1 MKNILSELKTKRKD
15 RQFKKKVLKEINWTP
30 KDMTETINHGWN
42 LDSSIAIVVYC
53 STKRMIECGYS
64 YPPECTPE
72 EWKEILR
79 QINEGM
85 KIYLEDKL
93 FFEFIDNKQTY
104 EENKQ
109 KVDKALELIK
119 EWFYTLW
126 D

>member
-1 MKNILSELKTKRKD
+1 MKNILSELSRKRKE

-42 LDSSIAIVVYC
+42 LDSSIAIVVYY
-53 STKRMIECGYS
+53 STKRMIEFGCS

-72 EWKEILR
+72 EWKEILQ

-85 KIYLEDKL
+85 KIYLEDKW
-93 FFEFIDNKQTY
+93 FFDFIDNKKAY
-104 EENKQ
+104 EEKKQ